1 MQLVCPATGWY
12 HPAGH
17 SMHVFWPT
25 RNCTLP
31 GGQGS
36 HWHEFQRMSL
46 PPALVTWLGS
56 HTLHC
61 APAQHPVP
69 RPPPARHPS
78 SEKKTLSGF
87 SAWYTMKMATDP
99 CGMQSPCASTRRA
112 KPARSSSSCD
122 SGGGILHPV

>member
-1 MQLVCPATGWY
+1 M
-12 HPAGH
+12 
-17 SMHVFWPT
+17 
-25 RNCTLP
+25 
-31 GGQGS
+31 
-36 HWHEFQRMSL
+36 
-46 PPALVTWLGS
+46 GS

-99 CGMQSPCASTRRA
+99 CGMQSPCASTRRV